1 MVEFHGHHRAWWTGS
16 ASASKLRPRMMCSG
30 DHVGVSLIGR
40 ASQQE
45 VRLFLGTTITRCLLS
60 AVSPRSHGPLGNLAL
75 VREAVRPALDAEPG
89 WTSCPQAISCTICPA
104 AGVILQIPRE
114 TFPPP
119 PSLSLSL
126 LWLPPAGPAIGA
138 AAFSRSS
145 RPSHHPGQTRRLN
158 PGTAIRVLSERAF
171 SSRAHVADATWT
183 ALTCPMYCW
192 TCDVDRG
199 THETDRA
206 FSCELPMDI
215 QRTWAVFNGLRRTG
229 WSRPVPGE

>member
-119 PSLSLSL
+119 PLSLSLSPL
-126 LWLPPAGPAIGA
+126 APPRGAGH
-138 AAFSRSS
+138 RSS
-145 RPSHHPGQTRRLN
+145 SILALVPTF
-158 PGTAIRVLSERAF
+158 T
-171 SSRAHVADATWT
+171 SSRTNTSSESWNCHPRLERKSLFLPGPRRRCNLDSTD
-183 ALTCPMYCW
+183 LS
-192 TCDVDRG
+192 DVLLD
-199 THETDRA
+199 
-206 FSCELPMDI
+206 
-215 QRTWAVFNGLRRTG
+215 V
-229 WSRPVPGE
+229 